1 MEPDVAPGFRRRE
14 EDGRAGGRDR
24 FMSSVSAVV
33 STCRP
38 QRTSEGEDV
47 PDDGGDDGADDGRAD
62 AGARVGE
69 RPPGRP
75 HARSRGGPSGG
86 VETRLQAGLALER
99 GLFQRRANLDPLLP
113 VADSSDR
120 RNTGD
125 VMVGDA
131 TG

>member
-1 MEPDVAPGFRRRE
+1 MEPDVSPGFRRRE

-47 PDDGGDDGADDGRAD
+47 PDDGGDGGADDGRAD

-75 HARSRGGPSGG
+75 HARSHGGPSVIRTVVPAIVGYVLAPG
-86 VETRLQAGLALER
+86 SAGSA
-99 GLFQRRANLDPLLP
+99 
-113 VADSSDR
+113 
-120 RNTGD
+120 
-125 VMVGDA
+125 
-131 TG
+131 

>member
-24 FMSSVSAVV
+24 FKEPGERGGAQVQTPAD
-33 STCRP
+33 
-38 QRTSEGEDV
+38 SEGEDLPGV
-47 PDDGGDDGADDGRAD
+47 DRDGGADDGRAD

-75 HARSRGGPSGG
+75 HARSHGGPSGG

-99 GLFQRRANLDPLLP
+99 GLLSTPSEP
-113 VADSSDR
+113 
-120 RNTGD
+120 
-125 VMVGDA
+125 
-131 TG
+131 